1 MVKGRAYSRF
11 IVTEKE
17 TLTISLRADGPAVP
31 GVVAGAGIQ
40 AGWTANGVCGVYQQ
54 AYTDEPVYVPL
65 YQIKQIEENGDNRR
79 QVLGE
84 IDGDGEE

>member
-40 AGWTANGVCGVYQQ
+40 AGWTDNGVCGVYQQ
-54 AYTDEPVYVPL
+54 AYTDEPLYVPL
-65 YQIKQIEENGDNRR
+65 YQMKQVEENGDNRR
-79 QVLGE
+79 QVPVE

>member
-1 MVKGRAYSRF
+1 MVKGRAYSRS
-11 IVTEKE
+11 IVTERE

-54 AYTDEPVYVPL
+54 AYADEPVYVPL
-65 YQIKQIEENGDNRR
+65 YQIKQIEKDGDNRR

-84 IDGDGEE
+84 IDGDKQE

>member
-40 AGWTANGVCGVYQQ
+40 AGWTANGVRGVYQQ
-54 AYTDEPVYVPL
+54 AYADEPVYVPL
-65 YQIKQIEENGDNRR
+65 YQVKQIEKDGDNRR
-79 QVLGE
+79 RVLGE